1 MDFFGLVSRG
11 LNKFFSLL
19 LEYFLRDKLN
29 INCIY
34 LQVFSKFS
42 YFISFRKTFTQI
54 FERNSPVKA
63 VLFLIKEVV
72 S

>member
-11 LNKFFSLL
+11 LSKFFSLL
-19 LEYFLRDKLN
+19 LKYFFRDRL